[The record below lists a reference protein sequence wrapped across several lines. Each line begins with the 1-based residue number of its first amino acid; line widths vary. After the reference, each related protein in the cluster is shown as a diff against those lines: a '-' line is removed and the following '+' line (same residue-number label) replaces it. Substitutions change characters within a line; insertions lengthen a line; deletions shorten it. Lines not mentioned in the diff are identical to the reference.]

1 MTPFPAGPTA
11 APTRSSRRPAL
22 VAAATAALLTAVTS
36 GLAVTAAPSMA
47 AACTGYVALTFDDG
61 PTPGNTT
68 TLINT
73 LRAAGVRAT
82 FFNVGQNAQSNPA
95 LVRAQRDAGM
105 WIGNHSWTHPHM
117 TQLSQAQMASEISQ
131 TQQAIQQATGTAPKL
146 FRPPYLESN
155 ATLRAVEAQFG
166 LTEINADVD
175 SQDWNN
181 ASTDQIVQ
189 NASRLQAGG
198 SILMHDWPAN
208 TIAAI
213 PRIVSD
219 LANRGLCAGM
229 ISPATGRAVAPDG
242 ATPPPST
249 PPPSTTPPP
258 TTAPPTTPPPSTTP
272 PPTTAPPTT
281 PPPSTTPPPTTAPP
295 TTPPPSTPPPDPSGV
310 CTATYRLVSSWTGG
324 FQGEVTVSST
334 AAISGWTVRMTLASG
349 QSISNVWNGVATGA
363 GGPVSVRNAAYNGSL
378 SAGGSTSFGFLANGS
393 SSPAPSGIA
402 CSGA

>member
-1 MTPFPAGPTA
+1 MTPFASSSTPP
-11 APTRSSRRPAL
+11 RSSRRPTL
-22 VAAATAALLTAVTS
+22 VAAAAAALLTAVTS

-73 LRAAGVRAT
+73 LKAAGVRAT
-82 FFNVGQNAQSNPA
+82 FFNVGQNVQSNPA
-95 LVRAQRDAGM
+95 LAKAQRDAGM

-131 TQQAIQQATGTAPKL
+131 TQQAIQQATGETPKL

-155 ATLRAVEAQFG
+155 AMLRAVEAQFG

-189 NASRLQAGG
+189 NADRLQAGG

-213 PRIVSD
+213 PRIVSN
-219 LANRGLCAGM
+219 LASRGLCAGM
-229 ISPATGRAVAPDG
+229 ISPTTGRAVAPDG
-242 ATPPPST
+242 ATPPP
-249 PPPSTTPPP
+249 TTPPP
-258 TTAPPTTPPPSTTP
+258 TTPPPTTPPPT
-272 PPTTAPPTT
+272 
-281 PPPSTTPPPTTAPP
+281 
-295 TTPPPSTPPPDPSGV
+295 TPPPDPSGA

-334 AAISGWTVRMTLASG
+334 RAITGWTVRMTLAGG

-363 GGPVSVRNAAYNGSL
+363 SGPVSVRNAAYNGSL
-378 SAGGSTSFGFLANGS
+378 NAGGSTSFGFLANGS
-393 SSPAPSGIA
+393 SSPAPSGIT
-402 CSGA
+402 CSSS

>member
-11 APTRSSRRPAL
+11 APTRYSRRPAL

-131 TQQAIQQATGTAPKL
+131 TQQTIQQATGTAPKL

-189 NASRLQAGG
+189 NAGRLQAGG

-249 PPPSTTPPP
+249 PPPSTPPPSTPPP
-258 TTAPPTTPPPSTTP
+258 TTAPPT
-272 PPTTAPPTT
+272 
-281 PPPSTTPPPTTAPP
+281 
-295 TTPPPSTPPPDPSGV
+295 TPPPDPSGV

-324 FQGEVTVSST
+324 FQGEVTVNST
-334 AAISGWTVRMTLASG
+334 AAISGWTVRMTLAGG

-363 GGPVSVRNAAYNGSL
+363 SGPVSVRNAAYNGSL
-378 SAGGSTSFGFLANGS
+378 NAGGSTSFGFLANGS
-393 SSPAPSGIA
+393 SSPAPSGIT

>member
-1 MTPFPAGPTA
+1 MRRTA
-11 APTRSSRRPAL
+11 AA
-22 VAAATAALLTAVTS
+22 VATTAALLTAVAS

-73 LRAAGVRAT
+73 LKAAGVRAT
-82 FFNVGQNAQSNPA
+82 FFNVGQNAQGNQA

-117 TQLSQAQMASEISQ
+117 TQLSQAQMTSEISQ
-131 TQQAIQQATGTAPKL
+131 TQQVIQQATGTAPKL

-155 ATLRAVEAQFG
+155 GTLRAVEAQFG

-189 NASRLQAGG
+189 NARRLQAGQ

-219 LANRGLCAGM
+219 LAGRGLCAGM

-242 ATPPPST
+242 GTPTTAPPT
-249 PPPSTTPPP
+249 TAPPTTAPPTTAPP
-258 TTAPPTTPPPSTTP
+258 TTAPPTTPPP
-272 PPTTAPPTT
+272 
-281 PPPSTTPPPTTAPP
+281 
-295 TTPPPSTPPPDPSGV
+295 DPSGP

-334 AAISGWTVRMTLASG
+334 TAITGWTVRMTLAGG
-349 QSISNVWNGVATGA
+349 QSINNVWNGVATGA
-363 GGPVSVRNAAYNGSL
+363 SGSVSVRNAPYNGTL
-378 SAGGSTSFGFLANGS
+378 NAGGSTSFGFLGNGN
-393 SSPAPSGIA
+393 SSPAPSDITCA
-402 CSGA
+402 GA

>member
-1 MTPFPAGPTA
+1 MV
-11 APTRSSRRPAL
+11 
-22 VAAATAALLTAVTS
+22 VAAAAALLTAVAS
-36 GLAVTAAPSMA
+36 GLVVTAAPSMA

-82 FFNVGQNAQSNPA
+82 FFNVGQNVQANPA
-95 LVRAQRDAGM
+95 LARAQRDAGM
-105 WIGNHSWTHPHM
+105 WVGNHSWTHPHM
-117 TQLSQAQMASEISQ
+117 TQLSQAQMTSEISQ
-131 TQQAIQQATGTAPKL
+131 TQQAIQQATGEAPKL

-189 NASRLQAGG
+189 NASRLQAGQ

-213 PRIVSD
+213 PRIVSN
-219 LANRGLCAGM
+219 LSSRGLCAGM

-242 ATPPPST
+242 GTP
-249 PPPSTTPPP
+249 TTPPP
-258 TTAPPTTPPPSTTP
+258 TTAPPTTT
-272 PPTTAPPTT
+272 PTTAPPTT
-281 PPPSTTPPPTTAPP
+281 PPP
-295 TTPPPSTPPPDPSGV
+295 DPSGA
-310 CTATYRLVSSWTGG
+310 CTASYRLVSSWTGG

-334 AAISGWTVRMTLASG
+334 RAVTGWTVRMTLAGG
-349 QSISNVWNGVATGA
+349 QSIANVWNGVATGTTGA
-363 GGPVSVRNAAYNGSL
+363 VSVRNAAYNGAL
-378 SAGGSTSFGFLANGS
+378 NAGGSTTFGFLANGS
-393 SSPAPSGIA
+393 SSPAPSAITCA
-402 CSGA
+402 TS

>member
-1 MTPFPAGPTA
+1 MRPFPPESSA
-11 APTRSSRRPAL
+11 AAKTRSVRRPAA
-22 VAAATAALLTAVTS
+22 VAAAAALLTAVAS

-68 TLINT
+68 NLINT
-73 LRAAGVRAT
+73 LKAAGVRAT

-95 LVRAQRDAGM
+95 LVRAQRDASM

-189 NASRLQAGG
+189 NASRLQAGQ

-213 PRIVSD
+213 PRIVSN
-219 LANRGLCAGM
+219 LAGRGLCAGM
-229 ISPATGRAVAPDG
+229 ISPTTGRAVAPDDN
-242 ATPPPST
+242 TPPPST
-249 PPPSTTPPP
+249 PPPTT
-258 TTAPPTTPPPSTTP
+258 T
-272 PPTTAPPTT
+272 
-281 PPPSTTPPPTTAPP
+281 
-295 TTPPPSTPPPDPSGV
+295 PPSTPPPDPSGA

-334 AAISGWTVRMTLASG
+334 AAITAWTVRMTLAGG
-349 QSISNVWNGVATGA
+349 QSVSNVWNGVATGTT
-363 GGPVSVRNAAYNGSL
+363 GTVSVRNASYNGTL
-378 SAGGSTSFGFLANGS
+378 NAGGSTTFGFLANGS
-393 SSPAPSGIA
+393 SSPAPTGLTCTSP
-402 CSGA
+402 

>member
-11 APTRSSRRPAL
+11 APTRSARRPL
-22 VAAATAALLTAVTS
+22 VVAATAALLTAVTS
-36 GLAVTAAPSMA
+36 GLVVTAAPSMA

-82 FFNVGQNAQSNPA
+82 FFNVGQNVQANPA
-95 LVRAQRDAGM
+95 LARAQRDAGM
-105 WIGNHSWTHPHM
+105 WVGNHSWTHPHM
-117 TQLSQAQMASEISQ
+117 TQLSQAQMTSEISQ
-131 TQQAIQQATGTAPKL
+131 TQQAIQQATGEAPKL

-189 NASRLQAGG
+189 NASRLQAGQ

-213 PRIVSD
+213 PRIVSN
-219 LANRGLCAGM
+219 LTSRGLCAGM

-242 ATPPPST
+242 GTP
-249 PPPSTTPPP
+249 TTPPP
-258 TTAPPTTPPPSTTP
+258 TTAPPTT
-272 PPTTAPPTT
+272 APPTT
-281 PPPSTTPPPTTAPP
+281 PPPTTPPPT
-295 TTPPPSTPPPDPSGV
+295 TPPPDPSGA
-310 CTATYRLVSSWTGG
+310 CTASYRLVSSWTGG

-334 AAISGWTVRMTLASG
+334 RAVTGWTVRMTLAGG
-349 QSISNVWNGVATGA
+349 QSIANVWNGVVTGTTGA
-363 GGPVSVRNAAYNGSL
+363 VSVRNAAYNGTL
-378 SAGGSTSFGFLANGS
+378 NAGGSTTFGFLANGS
-393 SSPAPSGIA
+393 SSPAPSGIT
-402 CSGA
+402 CSTS

>member
-1 MTPFPAGPTA
+1 MTPFPVAPTA
-11 APTRSSRRPAL
+11 APTRPSRRPAVV
-22 VAAATAALLTAVTS
+22 VAAAAALLTAVTS
-36 GLAVTAAPSMA
+36 GLAVTAGPSMA

-73 LRAAGVRAT
+73 LKAAGVRAT
-82 FFNVGQNAQSNPA
+82 FFNVGQNVQANPA
-95 LVRAQRDAGM
+95 LARSQRDAGM
-105 WIGNHSWTHPHM
+105 WVGNHSWTHPHM
-117 TQLSQAQMASEISQ
+117 TQLSQAQMTSEISQ
-131 TQQAIQQATGTAPKL
+131 TQQAIQQATGEAPKL

-189 NASRLQAGG
+189 NASRLQAGQ

-213 PRIVSD
+213 PRIVSN
-219 LANRGLCAGM
+219 LSSRGLCAGM

-242 ATPPPST
+242 TP
-249 PPPSTTPPP
+249 PPP
-258 TTAPPTTPPPSTTP
+258 TTP
-272 PPTTAPPTT
+272 
-281 PPPSTTPPPTTAPP
+281 PP
-295 TTPPPSTPPPDPSGV
+295 TTPPPSTPPPSDPSGV
-310 CTATYRLVSSWTGG
+310 CTASYRLVSSWTGG

-334 AAISGWTVRMTLASG
+334 RAVTGWTVRMTLAGG
-349 QSISNVWNGVATGA
+349 QSIANVWNGVATGSTGA
-363 GGPVSVRNAAYNGSL
+363 VSIRNAAYNGSL
-378 SAGGSTSFGFLANGS
+378 NAGGSTTFGFLANGS
-393 SSPAPSGIA
+393 SSPAPSGLT
-402 CSGA
+402 CSGS

>member
-1 MTPFPAGPTA
+1 MV
-11 APTRSSRRPAL
+11 
-22 VAAATAALLTAVTS
+22 VAAAAALLTAVTS

-73 LRAAGVRAT
+73 LKAAGVRAT
-82 FFNVGQNAQSNPA
+82 FFNVGQNVQSNPA
-95 LVRAQRDAGM
+95 LARAQRDAGM
-105 WIGNHSWTHPHM
+105 WVGNHSWTHPHM
-117 TQLSQAQMASEISQ
+117 TQLSQAQMTSEISQ
-131 TQQAIQQATGTAPKL
+131 TQQAIQQATGEAPKL

-189 NASRLQAGG
+189 NASRLQAGQ

-213 PRIVSD
+213 PRIVSN
-219 LANRGLCAGM
+219 LAGRGLCAGM

-242 ATPPPST
+242 GQP
-249 PPPSTTPPP
+249 TTPPP
-258 TTAPPTTPPPSTTP
+258 TTAPPTTPPPTTP
-272 PPTTAPPTT
+272 PPTT
-281 PPPSTTPPPTTAPP
+281 PPPT
-295 TTPPPSTPPPDPSGV
+295 TPPPDPSGA
-310 CTATYRLVSSWTGG
+310 CTASYRLVSSWTGG

-334 AAISGWTVRMTLASG
+334 RAITGWTVRMNLAGG
-349 QSISNVWNGVATGA
+349 QSISNVWNGVATGTTGA
-363 GGPVSVRNAAYNGSL
+363 VSVRNAAYNGTL
-378 SAGGSTSFGFLANGS
+378 NAGGSTTFGFLANGS
-393 SSPAPSGIA
+393 SSPAPSGLTCA
-402 CSGA
+402 NS